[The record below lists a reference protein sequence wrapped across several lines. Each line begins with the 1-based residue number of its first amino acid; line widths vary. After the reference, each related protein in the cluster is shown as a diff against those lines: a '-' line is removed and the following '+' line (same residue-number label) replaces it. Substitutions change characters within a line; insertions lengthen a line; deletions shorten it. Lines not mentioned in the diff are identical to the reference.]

1 MKRMT
6 SQTMRRKARTFDSRG
21 RLLGD
26 DDLPTVLQDTPGD
39 VLDTVTVTAT
49 PLPPLPNPLL
59 LIGLFL
65 LIGLIYGHDR

>member
-1 MKRMT
+1 
-6 SQTMRRKARTFDSRG
+6 MRRKARTFDSRG

-26 DDLPTVLQDTPGD
+26 DDLPTVPGD